1 MINTSQQLNLSYG
14 YLWWLNGKPS
24 FMSPGSQLVIPAAIT
39 PNAPADMYAAMGK
52 NGQYINVVPSQRL
65 VVLRMGDNP
74 DNSLV
79 PYTYQNQI
87 WEKLNKV
94 IR

>member
-1 MINTSQQLNLSYG
+1 
-14 YLWWLNGKPS
+14 
-24 FMSPGSQLVIPAAIT
+24 
-39 PNAPADMYAAMGK
+39 MYAAMGK
-52 NGQYINVVPSQRL
+52 NGQYINVAPAQKIVMI
-65 VVLRMGDNP
+65 RMGDNP

-87 WEKLNKV
+87 WEKLNAV